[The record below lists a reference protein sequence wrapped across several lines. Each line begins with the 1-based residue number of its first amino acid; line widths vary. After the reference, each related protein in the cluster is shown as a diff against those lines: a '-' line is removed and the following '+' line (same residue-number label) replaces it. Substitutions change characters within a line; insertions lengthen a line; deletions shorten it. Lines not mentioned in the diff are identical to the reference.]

1 MPTPPDDEDARL
13 RDRLRALKA
22 ERDHS
27 NDLYDRF
34 GDERLGRRAPELDAE
49 IAAMPEHIL
58 RADEIETKLRTL
70 TYLVEDYL
78 IARAAQFLPDVDDVW
93 ATVQAL
99 PERETP
105 ETPAEK
111 PVVRLVAELQAL
123 GAGEDDLRAAVE
135 RGAMLESYRN
145 PRAPRWRERT
155 TPGTYHDYSR
165 TLRRNIGDFLKKGG
179 VLVQSSD
186 QLVRLIAAW
195 RSPDAPP
202 ADAMTRYYRQA
213 ILSAIAV
220 LGKLGM
226 SETDINAI
234 IAEVVTQQQTLK

>member
-1 MPTPPDDEDARL
+1 MSTPPDDEDARL
-13 RDRLRALKA
+13 RDRLRKLKA

-34 GDERLGRRAPELDAE
+34 GDERLGGRAHQLDAE
-49 IAAMPEHIL
+49 IAAMPEHIR
-58 RADEIETKLRTL
+58 RADEIDTQLRTL

-78 IARAAQFLPDVDDVW
+78 IARTAQFLPDVDDLW
-93 ATVQAL
+93 ATVRTL
-99 PERETP
+99 PERQTP

-111 PVVRLVAELQAL
+111 PVVGLLADLRSL
-123 GAGEDDLRAAVE
+123 GASEDDLRAAVE

-145 PRAPRWRERT
+145 PRAARWRERT

-179 VLVQSSD
+179 VTVHSSD

-195 RSPDAPP
+195 HSPDAPP
-202 ADAMTRYYRQA
+202 AEAMTRYYRQA
-213 ILSAIAV
+213 ILSTIAV
-220 LGKLGM
+220 LRRLGM
-226 SETDINAI
+226 SEADINAI
-234 IAEVVTQQQTLK
+234 IAEVVTQQRTLK